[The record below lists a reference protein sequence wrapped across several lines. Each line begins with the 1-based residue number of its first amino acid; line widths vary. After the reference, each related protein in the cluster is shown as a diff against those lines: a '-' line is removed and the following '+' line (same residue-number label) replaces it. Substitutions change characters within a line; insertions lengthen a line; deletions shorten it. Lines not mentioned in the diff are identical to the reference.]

1 MNLTRDISTP
11 YSLSM
16 TNIPRLLQNIGRQ
29 VFEGLKALK
38 SEFEK
43 AAEDLERRTH
53 PFGRDKPRDTSKAKE
68 NKKPSQDDDVSP
80 S

>member
-1 MNLTRDISTP
+1 
-11 YSLSM
+11 M
-16 TNIPRLLQNIGRQ
+16 TNIPRLIQNIGRH

-53 PFGRDKPRDTSKAKE
+53 PFGRDKPRDTSKT
-68 NKKPSQDDDVSP
+68 KKIAPPARDNDDMSP

>member
-1 MNLTRDISTP
+1 
-11 YSLSM
+11 M
-16 TNIPRLLQNIGRQ
+16 TNIPRLIQNIGRH

-53 PFGRDKPRDTSKAKE
+53 PFGRDKPRDTSKAKQIM
-68 NKKPSQDDDVSP
+68 PPAQDDDVSP

>member
-1 MNLTRDISTP
+1 MFD
-11 YSLSM
+11 
-16 TNIPRLLQNIGRQ
+16 
-29 VFEGLKALK
+29 GLKALK

-53 PFGRDKPRDTSKAKE
+53 PFGREKPRDTLKAKE
-68 NKKPSQDDDVSP
+68 IKPPSQDDDVSP

>member
-1 MNLTRDISTP
+1 
-11 YSLSM
+11 M

-29 VFEGLKALK
+29 VFEGLKALR

-43 AAEDLERRTH
+43 AADDLERRTH
-53 PFGRDKPRDTSKAKE
+53 PFGRDKSRDTSKAKE
-68 NKKPSQDDDVSP
+68 IKPPVQDNDDISP